1 MIRMHRRISGA
12 VTVLT
17 MAALILTGCTSEASS
32 ISSAKNK
39 TEGVDVV
46 DTGFT
51 MSTVGSYDSADTA
64 VVLSTDEANK
74 AVTFINMD
82 TGKQYTLYY
91 DGTTYVKD
99 KYDGPMTISQI
110 EPGDVVDVTFL
121 KGKKRLASIK
131 LSPDAWVYDDVYN
144 YDLAGANR
152 TASIGSQS
160 YSLPES
166 VVVLSGGRRVDKAEV
181 VSQDVVTIS
190 GIEHKIYSINVDK
203 GHGYLSLK
211 NEQPL
216 LGGWIEVG
224 NSMIRQIKEDMLL
237 VVPEGTYQVV
247 LNNNGIGCVKD
258 VTIERDKE
266 VVLDVDDIEIPEDA
280 TGKILFSVSPENA
293 TVAVDGKPV
302 DTSKVVELSYGI
314 HRVEASASGY
324 DTLTK
329 HIQVGSEYATISFK
343 LEETR
348 KEDNSVSG
356 NSITRDPW
364 KESETEPVE
373 ETTVDDSEIAA
384 PESVSE
390 NALRSSKNGTAEVH
404 VKDWTTGAELQ
415 GVTVRLE
422 IEDSNKKIT
431 STRSKTSP
439 CSFSKEKDAHKYRF
453 TLSMDGYETKS
464 FEPDLEEYQKDE
476 TLYFMIK
483 KQGTETSSPTSS
495 NEGIKSN
502 VVAAIASAA
511 STCIL
516 TNGPDAYIYIP
527 YEEGKGGNLT
537 ASGKEKIEK
546 AITEAVIGEVG
557 NEGIKDYKKFEVDQI
572 LQNVKPVPETGDYQA
587 TASVTVMRNGYK
599 DEKITV
605 SVVIKNYI
613 VTISPELD
621 NGEKFKR
628 GEKIQFT
635 AEVKDG
641 KGSIMETPTIIWE
654 INGSESEAGAD
665 KTAIDTNGRLIIGSE
680 ESASEII
687 VTATYMDGNI
697 SKGVGEVKVPI
708 SKITV
713 KITPP
718 TDPVEIGDK
727 VELKVVVTQDDEDI
741 TSSSHIE
748 WEIEPA
754 GEEWSLIEDN
764 QWIPQKAGTFTIKAI
779 YTDEVRDEGE
789 DSRTVEYLD
798 SVPVKVDD
806 AKEEEED
813 VNEEQETS
821 EDNSSTMPTK
831 PSENL
836 PTVETENSDS
846 LPSAETEDPDK
857 TVPEISSDS
866 TTIKSET
873 MKDSTQ
879 MDSDNSDHDS
889 EVEPAENKDV
899 NSGNVTDTNNLTEE
913 TISVTQESHPIRNFF
928 SSLFK

>member
-39 TEGVDVV
+39 TEGADVV

-99 KYDGPMTISQI
+99 KHDGPMTISQI

-144 YDLAGANR
+144 YDLTGPNR
-152 TASIGSQS
+152 TASIGLQS
-160 YSLPES
+160 YSLPEN
-166 VVVLSGGRRVDKAEV
+166 VVVLSEGQRVDKAEV

-190 GIEHKIYSINVDK
+190 GIGHTIYSINVDK

-224 NSMIRQIKEDMLL
+224 NSMIRQVKEDMLL
-237 VVPEGTYQVV
+237 VVPEGTYQVA

-280 TGKILFSVSPENA
+280 TGKILFSVTPENA
-293 TVAVDGKPV
+293 TVTVDGKPV
-302 DTSKVVELSYGI
+302 DISKVVELSYGI

-348 KEDNSVSG
+348 KEDNSVSE
-356 NSITRDPW
+356 NSIVRDPW
-364 KESETEPVE
+364 KESESDTTPVE
-373 ETTVDDSEIAA
+373 ENSDSVSENSIGDDGILSS
-384 PESVSE
+384 PSE

-453 TLSMDGYETKS
+453 ILSMDGYETKS

-483 KQGTETSSPTSS
+483 KQESSSSTNNNTNTNTRISTNVISAVATAGTS
-495 NEGIKSN
+495 
-502 VVAAIASAA
+502 
-511 STCIL
+511 CDL
-516 TNGPDAYIYIP
+516 TNGPDENTGDAYVTSASL
-527 YEEGKGGNLT
+527 GNLWK
-537 ASGKEKIEK
+537 SGKEKLGETVK
-546 AITEAVIGEVG
+546 NAVQTVVGTEQIGGYYFKVDDSLKDVVALANG
-557 NEGIKDYKKFEVDQI
+557 DHEG
-572 LQNVKPVPETGDYQA
+572 
-587 TASVTVMRNGYK
+587 TASVTVSKNGYREETIPVRVVVK
-599 DEKITV
+599 QQAEEPSVPEKEI
-605 SVVIKNYI
+605 SVVVSSDNSGDVLIGQV
-613 VTISPELD
+613 VTFE
-621 NGEKFKR
+621 
-628 GEKIQFT
+628 
-635 AEVKDG
+635 AEV
-641 KGSIMETPTIIWE
+641 T
-654 INGSESEAGAD
+654 
-665 KTAIDTNGRLIIGSE
+665 
-680 ESASEII
+680 
-687 VTATYMDGNI
+687 VDGN
-697 SKGVGEVKVPI
+697 
-708 SKITV
+708 
-713 KITPP
+713 
-718 TDPVEIGDK
+718 
-727 VELKVVVTQDDEDI
+727 
-741 TSSSHIE
+741 
-748 WEIEPA
+748 
-754 GEEWSLIEDN
+754 
-764 QWIPQKAGTFTIKAI
+764 
-779 YTDEVRDEGE
+779 
-789 DSRTVEYLD
+789 
-798 SVPVKVDD
+798 KVDD
-806 AKEEEED
+806 NKITWKIENNSDDTTGESEGSFYVLVIGSNQAANSTIKVIATYIDEETQQIRTGEREIKVVKPD
-813 VNEEQETS
+813 PDEGDDDDADNPNGSGDNPGGGTGDITGGEGGSTEGGTEGNETGDNTGNGTGDNTGNGAGDNTGNGAGDNTGNGTS
-821 EDNSSTMPTK
+821 EGIGN
-831 PSENL
+831 EN
-836 PTVETENSDS
+836 PNGADTPENVETQSFS
-846 LPSAETEDPDK
+846 
-857 TVPEISSDS
+857 
-866 TTIKSET
+866 
-873 MKDSTQ
+873 MTQ
-879 MDSDNSDHDS
+879 
-889 EVEPAENKDV
+889 
-899 NSGNVTDTNNLTEE
+899 
-913 TISVTQESHPIRNFF
+913 QSHPIRNFF

>member
-39 TEGVDVV
+39 TEGADVV

-166 VVVLSGGRRVDKAEV
+166 VVVLSEGRRVDKAEV

-190 GIEHKIYSINVDK
+190 GIAHKIYSINVDK

-293 TVAVDGKPV
+293 TVTVDGKPV
-302 DTSKVVELSYGI
+302 DISKVVELSYGI

-483 KQGTETSSPTSS
+483 KQESS
-495 NEGIKSN
+495 NTTTNNNTTIKNEGFSEAFISAI
-502 VVAAIASAA
+502 VTAVAS
-511 STCIL
+511 CDL
-516 TNGPDAYIYIP
+516 TNGVEVYIP
-527 YEEGKGGNLT
+527 DLPQNTGILQDEGYNVISKAVENAVQKMVGV
-537 ASGKEKIEK
+537 EKINDYYYEIDRSLTIVKEFGDSDYCK
-546 AITEAVIGEVG
+546 AEVSVEVGVKNENKKAVI
-557 NEGIKDYKKFEVDQI
+557 
-572 LQNVKPVPETGDYQA
+572 PVE
-587 TASVTVMRNGYK
+587 
-599 DEKITV
+599 
-605 SVVIKNYI
+605 VVIKQKA
-613 VTISPELD
+613 VEPS
-621 NGEKFKR
+621 G
-628 GEKIQFT
+628 Q
-635 AEVKDG
+635 EVKP
-641 KGSIMETPTIIWE
+641 SWII
-654 INGSESEAGAD
+654 IPAEAEDVITKIVIDNNPYDEFPD
-665 KTAIDTNGRLIIGSE
+665 KLS
-680 ESASEII
+680 
-687 VTATYMDGNI
+687 
-697 SKGVGEVKVPI
+697 VGEVHTIEVEAEGYEKF
-708 SKITV
+708 SKEIEITEEGEEIEINLQKENVDEEFTVSFWIRCDEIINNYQITIDGQDKSNFPDRLSYGSHTV
-713 KITPP
+713 KVKA
-718 TDPVEIGDK
+718 DGYK
-727 VELKVVVTQDDEDI
+727 
-741 TSSSHIE
+741 E
-748 WEIEPA
+748 WEKDIE
-754 GEEWSLIEDN
+754 ITEDN
-764 QWIPQKAGTFTIKAI
+764 MQIVIYLEKIP
-779 YTDEVRDEGE
+779 
-789 DSRTVEYLD
+789 S
-798 SVPVKVDD
+798 
-806 AKEEEED
+806 D
-813 VNEEQETS
+813 V
-821 EDNSSTMPTK
+821 
-831 PSENL
+831 
-836 PTVETENSDS
+836 
-846 LPSAETEDPDK
+846 
-857 TVPEISSDS
+857 
-866 TTIKSET
+866 
-873 MKDSTQ
+873 
-879 MDSDNSDHDS
+879 
-889 EVEPAENKDV
+889 
-899 NSGNVTDTNNLTEE
+899 SGNTV
-913 TISVTQESHPIRNFF
+913 
-928 SSLFK
+928 

>member
-1 MIRMHRRISGA
+1 MIKMHRRISEA
-12 VTVLT
+12 VIVLT
-17 MAALILTGCTSEASS
+17 MSVLFLTGCTSEASS

-39 TEGVDVV
+39 TEGADMV

-74 AVTFINMD
+74 AVTFINME

-99 KYDGPMTISQI
+99 KHDGPMTISQI

-121 KGKKRLASIK
+121 KGKKKLASIK

-166 VVVLSGGRRVDKAEV
+166 VVVLSEGRRVDKAEV

-224 NSMIRQIKEDMLL
+224 NSTIRQITEDMLL

-280 TGKILFSVSPENA
+280 TGKILFSVTPENA
-293 TVAVDGKPV
+293 TVSVDGKPV
-302 DTSKVVELSYGI
+302 DISKAVELSYGI
-314 HRVEASASGY
+314 HRVEAAASGY

-348 KEDNSVSG
+348 KEDDSVSG

-364 KESETEPVE
+364 KESETPEEDNSVDVI
-373 ETTVDDSEIAA
+373 ETTK
-384 PESVSE
+384 PESVSD
-390 NALRSSKNGTAEVH
+390 NALRSSKNGTVEIH
-404 VKDWTTGAELQ
+404 VKDWTTGEELQ
-415 GVTVRLE
+415 GVTVQLE
-422 IEDSNKKIT
+422 VKDSNKKVL
-431 STRSKTSP
+431 SGYPKKKTSP
-439 CSFSKEKDAHKYRF
+439 CSFSKGKDAHTYQF
-453 TLSMDGYETKS
+453 TLSMDGYETKT

-476 TLYFMIK
+476 TLYFMLK
-483 KQGTETSSPTSS
+483 KKETSTPTNN

-502 VVAAIASAA
+502 IIAAIASAA

-516 TNGPDAYIYIP
+516 TNGPDAYIAIP
-527 YEEGKGGNLT
+527 YEEGKSGNLT

-546 AITEAVIGEVG
+546 AITEAVIDEVG
-557 NEGIKDYKKFEVDQI
+557 NEGIKDYKKFDVDQI

-587 TASVTVMRNGYK
+587 TASVTVMRNGYR

-613 VTISPELD
+613 VTISSNPD
-621 NGEKFKR
+621 KEKFKP
-628 GEKIQFT
+628 GEEVQFI
-635 AEVKDG
+635 AEVKDSRNFVFTNPELSWNI
-641 KGSIMETPTIIWE
+641 KEAKSEETII
-654 INGSESEAGAD
+654 
-665 KTAIDTNGRLIIGSE
+665 DTKGKLSIGPD

-687 VTATYMDGNI
+687 VTATYMDGETA
-697 SKGVGEVKVPI
+697 KGSVEVRVPI
-708 SKITV
+708 SKTTVEITQPSGPIKIGDSVELKADV
-713 KITPP
+713 KQDGERVPSPKISWEVKSTEIEDDQWRPIEDNLWIPEKTGIFEIKAIFLDEVGVKYFDSDSVSVVDGEEENEDDDEEDDEEQDIPEEETDSTVPPSIPSVNVPP
-718 TDPVEIGDK
+718 TD
-727 VELKVVVTQDDEDI
+727 
-741 TSSSHIE
+741 
-748 WEIEPA
+748 
-754 GEEWSLIEDN
+754 
-764 QWIPQKAGTFTIKAI
+764 
-779 YTDEVRDEGE
+779 
-789 DSRTVEYLD
+789 
-798 SVPVKVDD
+798 
-806 AKEEEED
+806 
-813 VNEEQETS
+813 
-821 EDNSSTMPTK
+821 
-831 PSENL
+831 
-836 PTVETENSDS
+836 
-846 LPSAETEDPDK
+846 TEDLNGSPSVDTEDLDK
-857 TVPEISSDS
+857 TVPEISNDS
-866 TTIKSET
+866 TAIKSEI
-873 MKDSTQ
+873 KEDSTQ
-879 MDSDNSDHDS
+879 MDSGNGDNDS
-889 EVEPAENKDV
+889 EAEPEENKDV
-899 NSGNVTDTNNLTEE
+899 NNGNVTDTNNLTKE
-913 TISVTQESHPIRNFF
+913 TISVTQNAHPIRNFF